1 MFVVY
6 DQSGSIRSTIAGPGL
21 EYGIEVLDPQ
31 GKSWLFLAGVTS
43 LDPVVNYVEVAA
55 AAARTNR
62 YVPKAEV
69 ADVVK
74 PNRPIALV
82 ASKSEI
88 AADGTDTATISG
100 IPAGAAVVVVCNGL
114 ELASGVIEDGD
125 LQLTATSAGVY
136 HVLVSRPTFNPA
148 SIEVMAS

>member
-6 DQSGSIRSTIAGPGL
+6 DQDGKITSSIAGPGL
-21 EYGIEVLDPQ
+21 EYGIEVLDAQ

-43 LDPVVNYVEVAA
+43 LDPVVNYVDVAA

-62 YVPKAEV
+62 YVPKDAI

-74 PNRPIALV
+74 ANRPIALV

-88 AADGTDTATISG
+88 VADGIDAATISG
-100 IPAGAAVVVVCNGL
+100 IPAGAAVTIVCNGL
-114 ELASGVIEDGD
+114 ELASAVIDDGNIE
-125 LQLTATSAGVY
+125 LTAISAGVY